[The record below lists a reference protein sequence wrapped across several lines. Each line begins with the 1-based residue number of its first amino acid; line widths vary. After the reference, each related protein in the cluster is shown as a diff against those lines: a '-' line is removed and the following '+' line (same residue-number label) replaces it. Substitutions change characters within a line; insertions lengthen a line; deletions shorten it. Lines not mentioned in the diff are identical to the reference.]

1 MKSQGD
7 WVDAIQV
14 CVTRQ
19 RTERYWLRF
28 VCLAGIVLR
37 CCDMCCLLTLCRPLL
52 PYEYS

>member
-19 RTERYWLRF
+19 RTERYWL
-28 VCLAGIVLR
+28 
-37 CCDMCCLLTLCRPLL
+37 
-52 PYEYS
+52 